1 MVTQIRQLK
10 EAGKEDMKANEKM
23 SLRKKKTRKMHDYV
37 CTLKNKWTNF
47 LRLLNDYWLDLSKV

>member
-23 SLRKKKTRKMHDYV
+23 SLRKKNK
-37 CTLKNKWTNF
+37 KNA
-47 LRLLNDYWLDLSKV
+47 RLCLHAEK